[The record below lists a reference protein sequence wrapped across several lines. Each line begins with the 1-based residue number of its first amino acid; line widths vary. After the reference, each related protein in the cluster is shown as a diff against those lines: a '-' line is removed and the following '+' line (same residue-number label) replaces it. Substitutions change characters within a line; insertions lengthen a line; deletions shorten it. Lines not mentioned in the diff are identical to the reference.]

1 MARLA
6 GVLLAVLLLAL
17 LAAGGA
23 AWWAWQQLDAPGP
36 AAEAVV
42 VDVPAGMPLSRVAA
56 RLESEGVLR
65 HGKLFEWYVR
75 GSGHAGAVRA
85 GEYRFPAGSTP
96 RQVMSRLVSGEVVL
110 HSFTIVEGWTFR
122 QMRAAMAAHPA
133 LRITLAEH
141 SGEEIMARLGRDGE
155 LAEGWFLP
163 ETYRFPRGTT
173 DFELMRIAHE
183 AMVRALDAAWAGR
196 RENLPLETPYEAL
209 ILASIVEKE
218 TGLPE
223 ERAEIAG
230 VFVRRLERGMR
241 LQTDPT
247 VIYGLGPEFTGR
259 LRTVH
264 LQTDTPYNTYTRR
277 GLPPTPIALPGRE
290 SLAAAVQPL
299 DGESLFFVAT
309 GKPDGSHYFSATLE
323 EHNRAVQRYLAMLRK
338 LRKSE

>member
-1 MARLA
+1 LARLA
-6 GVLLAVLLLAL
+6 GILLGLLLLAL
-17 LAAGGA
+17 IVAGGT

-36 AAEAVV
+36 SPEAVIV
-42 VDVPAGMPLSRVAA
+42 EIPAGMALSRVAA
-56 RLESEGVLR
+56 RLEAEGVLR

-75 GSGHAGAVRA
+75 GSGHAGSVRA

-96 RQVMSRLVSGEVVL
+96 RQVMAQLVSGQVVL
-110 HSFTIVEGWTFR
+110 HSLTIVEGWTFR
-122 QMRAAMAAHPA
+122 QMRMAIAAHPA
-133 LRITLAEH
+133 IRIILDEL
-141 SGEEIMARLGRDGE
+141 SDEEIMARLGREG
-155 LAEGWFLP
+155 ARPEGWFLP

-173 DFELMRIAHE
+173 DFELMRMAHE
-183 AMVRALDAAWAGR
+183 AMARELEAAWAVR

-209 ILASIVEKE
+209 ILASIIEKE

-299 DGESLFFVAT
+299 EGKTLYFVAT
-309 GKPDGSHYFSATLE
+309 GRPDGSHYFSATLE
-323 EHNRAVQRYLAMLRK
+323 EHNRAVQRYLAVLRE
-338 LRKSE
+338 LRGSE